1 MTKKS
6 IIPCLFFLIFLLDH
20 TFGQIKSPQPNIV
33 LILADDMGYSDLG
46 AYGSEIKTPNLDR
59 LAREG
64 IRFTQMH
71 NTSKCFPSRAVL
83 LTGLYAE
90 QVGMNH
96 KPEHFTNGV
105 FLGEILRRAGYR
117 TLMVGKHH
125 GTDNPYEWGFDH
137 YRGLRDGAANYF
149 NPGFQRVGEALPA
162 QKRYGKRVFAFDD
175 NVITGYT
182 PPSDYYGTK
191 SWTDWALD
199 LLSLYE
205 GEDKPFF
212 LYLSYQ
218 APHDP
223 LQAPEEEI
231 QKYKGRYDRGYEVIA
246 LERYRR
252 QREMGLLD
260 ARYPRSETTFEPWEK
275 LSDSVRQDEARRMEV
290 YAAMIDILDQN
301 VGRVIDYLK
310 ETGHW
315 DNTLFMFLS
324 DNGASAEVV
333 ELGDGL
339 VGAIDRWSSLKS
351 NWANVANTPFR
362 FFKNYSYEGG
372 IITPFIAHWP
382 SGIADAGRIDH
393 TLLHFVD
400 FMPTLIELAGGIYP
414 DKYRDKALPD
424 LPGKSM
430 LPLFRKNE
438 IHRLEPL
445 YFDWANGGALR
456 TNQWKIVRQGDDWEL
471 YDMEIDRTETT
482 NLAGS
487 MPEKLHELEQKWQE
501 WNSRF

>member
-1 MTKKS
+1 
-6 IIPCLFFLIFLLDH
+6 
-20 TFGQIKSPQPNIV
+20 
-33 LILADDMGYSDLG
+33 
-46 AYGSEIKTPNLDR
+46 
-59 LAREG
+59 
-64 IRFTQMH
+64 
-71 NTSKCFPSRAVL
+71 
-83 LTGLYAE
+83 
-90 QVGMNH
+90 
-96 KPEHFTNGV
+96 
-105 FLGEILRRAGYR
+105 
-117 TLMVGKHH
+117 
-125 GTDNPYEWGFDH
+125 
-137 YRGLRDGAANYF
+137 
-149 NPGFQRVGEALPA
+149 
-162 QKRYGKRVFAFDD
+162 
-175 NVITGYT
+175 
-182 PPSDYYGTK
+182 
-191 SWTDWALD
+191 
-199 LLSLYE
+199 
-205 GEDKPFF
+205 
-212 LYLSYQ
+212 
-218 APHDP
+218 
-223 LQAPEEEI
+223 
-231 QKYKGRYDRGYEVIA
+231 
-246 LERYRR
+246 
-252 QREMGLLD
+252 MGLLD